1 MPLNRQQLA
10 RLERELD
17 ENYRRLL
24 GEVRN
29 ELEASNDQHYTEL
42 VNGDPAD
49 AGDASVAD
57 LLASLNLSAID
68 RHIAEIRDIDAA
80 RARIKDGSYSLCSQ
94 CGGEIGFE
102 RLQAYPTAKR
112 CLRCQQQHER
122 THAGAGM
129 PTL

>member
-1 MPLNRQQLA
+1 MPLKHQQLA

-17 ENYRRLL
+17 DNYRRLL
-24 GEVRN
+24 GEVHSELDARN
-29 ELEASNDQHYTEL
+29 DEQYAEL
-42 VNGDPAD
+42 VNRDPAD

-68 RHIAEIRDIDAA
+68 RHIGALRDIDTA
-80 RARIKDGSYSLCSQ
+80 RARIKDGSYGLCAE

-102 RLQAYPTAKR
+102 RLLAYPTAKR
-112 CLRCQQQHER
+112 CLRCQQLHER
-122 THAGAGM
+122 IYAGAGM